1 MIDKHVTNLELSKK
15 LKAAGVPQKSEY
27 YWYCQVGGIVCDTEC
42 RGEWILRTKKD
53 YPNIGFGEYI
63 SAYLSSELGEML
75 PAIDFV
81 GTQKNNDL
89 EWEAIYI
96 YTSEDEDSED
106 ENTVYLR
113 EADKTEANSRAK
125 MLIHLL
131 DNNLIKA
138 EGEK

>member
-1 MIDKHVTNLELSKK
+1 MIDKHVTNLSLSKK
-15 LKAAGVPQKSEY
+15 LKAAGVKQESEFYWVKNDLDKWSIISFVELKNY
-27 YWYCQVGGIVCDTEC
+27 YKDEC
-42 RGEWILRTKKD
+42 
-53 YPNIGFGEYI
+53 YP
-63 SAYLSSELGEML
+63 AYLSSELGEML

-131 DNNLIKA
+131 DSNLIKA
-138 EGEK
+138 EGLK